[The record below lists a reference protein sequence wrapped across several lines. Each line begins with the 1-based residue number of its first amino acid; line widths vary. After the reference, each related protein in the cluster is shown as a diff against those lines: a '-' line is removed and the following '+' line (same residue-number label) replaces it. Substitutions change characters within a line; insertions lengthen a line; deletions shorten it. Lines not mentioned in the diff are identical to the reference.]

1 MRRSAPTTSN
11 TCQPR
16 READPDH
23 EHRIQSR
30 HTPARRPDHARLA
43 FHSWPMSVQDGID
56 VYTSFGFSPHPQEPQ
71 LFTSDTSPDEADSF
85 FTSEGDQID
94 SVRTHL
100 SNVVPKEER
109 PAFRSQ
115 VRAAYAGFVAAF
127 TGVLGRPRSVK
138 DRRGRF
144 SSQWF
149 LDNGV
154 GVWVGGND
162 GLIALSFESPE
173 MAGIHQDDLRRG
185 IADYSP
191 ANDPL
196 LEG

>member
-1 MRRSAPTTSN
+1 MTTGFEAVTPQRAVQIMRAW
-11 TCQPR
+11 
-16 READPDH
+16 A
-23 EHRIQSR
+23 
-30 HTPARRPDHARLA
+30 L
-43 FHSWPMSVQDGID
+43 HSWPMSVQDGID
-56 VYTSFGFSPHPQEPQ
+56 VYTGLGFSPHPQEPQ

-94 SVRTHL
+94 SVHASL
-100 SNVVPKEER
+100 SNIIPKALGA
-109 PAFRSQ
+109 AFRSQ
-115 VRAAYAGFVAAF
+115 VRAAYVGFVAAF
-127 TGVLGRPRSVK
+127 TEVLGRPK
-138 DRRGRF
+138 MAKEKGEAF

-185 IADYSP
+185 ITDYSP